1 MMADI
6 AKWSVLFI
14 VMLLGYAGALR
25 VLYSAPD
32 AAHLLGMSPPA
43 PTTAPPVAP
52 NHHPNRCLNRCPP
65 TVAPTTIPPHST
77 PTHPT
82 PIPTLER

>member
-32 AAHLLGMSPPA
+32 AAHLLGDVPDYCSAEVSTNPNPSPNPNLNPNPNPNPNPNQA
-43 PTTAPPVAP
+43 SPRTAAW
-52 NHHPNRCLNRCPP
+52 
-65 TVAPTTIPPHST
+65 AAW
-77 PTHPT
+77 
-82 PIPTLER
+82 